1 MIKYIKN
8 LFKYINSP
16 LSPSLELIPLM
27 EGTKGFCA
35 EERKK
40 LSFFP
45 YKGKVVAWFIFLFAI
60 AVFQSCGDGH
70 KKTTKNTN
78 MQSKEFQDK
87 LINANKMYVN
97 QESDEIDQY
106 VKHRGWKMTTTGTGL
121 RYMITK
127 KGNGVAA
134 VPEKYAKVNYKIS
147 LLDGTLCYSSD
158 STGAK
163 VFLIGRDNV
172 ESGLHEG
179 IQLLHVG
186 DKAIFILPSYLAH
199 GLMGDDSKIPPKASV
214 IYDIELLSI
223 R

>member
-1 MIKYIKN
+1 MKKVFINYI
-8 LFKYINSP
+8 
-16 LSPSLELIPLM
+16 
-27 EGTKGFCA
+27 
-35 EERKK
+35 
-40 LSFFP
+40 
-45 YKGKVVAWFIFLFAI
+45 YKIFLSLRFKEVISGFFIVSDQNVKAGLLLVI
-60 AVFQSCGDGH
+60 SVISVILFNSCGDGH

-78 MQSKEFQDK
+78 LHSKEFQDK
-87 LINANKMYVN
+87 LITANKMYVQ

-106 VKHRGWKMTTTGTGL
+106 IKHRGWKMTETGTGL
-121 RYMITK
+121 RYMITQ
-127 KGNGVAA
+127 KGNGAAA
-134 VPEKYAKVNYKIS
+134 VPEKHAKVNYKIS
-147 LLDGTLCYSSD
+147 LLDGKICYSSD
-158 STGAK
+158 SAGAK

-199 GLMGDDSKIPPKASV
+199 GLLGDGSKIPPKSSV

>member
-1 MIKYIKN
+1 MK
-8 LFKYINSP
+8 
-16 LSPSLELIPLM
+16 
-27 EGTKGFCA
+27 
-35 EERKK
+35 
-40 LSFFP
+40 
-45 YKGKVVAWFIFLFAI
+45 KGKVKAGRNQLTLFSFSFGEGIKVRGFEMSFFCFLLFVS
-60 AVFQSCGDGH
+60 VFQSCSDGH

-78 MQSKEFQDK
+78 IQGKEFQDK
-87 LINANKMYVN
+87 LINANKMYVR

-106 VKHRGWKMTTTGTGL
+106 IAHRGWKMTTTGTGL
-121 RYMITK
+121 RYIITK
-127 KGNGVAA
+127 KGTGAPA
-134 VPEKYAKVNYKIS
+134 LPDKHAKVNYKIS

-163 VFLIGRDNV
+163 VFLIGQDNV

-199 GLMGDDSKIPPKASV
+199 GLMGDDSKIPPKSSV
-214 IYDIELLSI
+214 VYDIELLSI

>member
-1 MIKYIKN
+1 MF
-8 LFKYINSP
+8 FKYFYPRISVYLNIISVKKAYRK
-16 LSPSLELIPLM
+16 LKAVENMKKSKSLYY
-27 EGTKGFCA
+27 
-35 EERKK
+35 K
-40 LSFFP
+40 LSLFFLL
-45 YKGKVVAWFIFLFAI
+45 FIY
-60 AVFQSCGDGH
+60 VFQSCSDGH
-70 KKTTKNTN
+70 KKTSQHTN
-78 MQSKEFQDK
+78 IHSKGFQDK
-87 LINANKMYVN
+87 LVNANKMYVK

-106 VKHRGWKMTTTGTGL
+106 VKHRGWKMSTTGTGL

-127 KGNGVAA
+127 MGNGRAA
-134 VPEKYAKVNYKIS
+134 EVEKYAKVNYKIS

-172 ESGLHEG
+172 ETGLHEG

-186 DKAIFILPSYLAH
+186 DKAVFILPSHLAH
-199 GLMGDDSKIPPKASV
+199 GLMGDNSKIPAKSSV